1 MKALP
6 CALLASV
13 VLLSGC
19 AGSSH
24 QADTSNSSVHWW
36 NPLSYSWSSALP
48 WNWFGSSVAVSE
60 EGVGKIT
67 RSTPFNAEAI
77 SEGIGSD
84 YRIRQGMGTRN
95 GQIESYIQ
103 AMNDQQVAMTFY
115 GDGTVNKITV
125 SDTQIA
131 TPKGIAFGAPFSAL
145 YQKAYGNCQPGRDS
159 QHVQCKVPNSQH
171 LEVIYQGEFSGPSGI
186 MPADATLKQW
196 TLSEIVWHA

>member
-1 MKALP
+1 MKVLP
-6 CALLASV
+6 CALLASA

-24 QADTSNSSVHWW
+24 STETSSSTVHWY

-60 EGVGKIT
+60 EGVGKVTSLTAFNVESIT
-67 RSTPFNAEAI
+67 K
-77 SEGIGSD
+77 GIGDD
-84 YRIRQGMGTRN
+84 YSLRQGMGTHN

-103 AMNDQQVAMTFY
+103 ALQDQQVVMTFY
-115 GDGTVNKITV
+115 GDSTVNKIE
-125 SDTQIA
+125 IA
-131 TPKGIAFGAPFSAL
+131 DKRIGTPSNIRFGAPFSAL
-145 YQKAYGNCQPGRDS
+145 FDKAYGHCQPGADS

-171 LEVIYQGEFSGPSGI
+171 LEVIYQGEFSGPAGI

-196 TLSEIVWHA
+196 TLSEIIWHA